1 MLTVRVVSFAFRSD
15 NSLSGHNAKFRI
27 YAVKIA
33 RFPSPIYGILMSGF
47 IVLHVQAAVIFTN
60 LVSFNQ
66 TNGALPYAGL
76 IQGKDGN
83 FYGTTSF
90 GGSGGGGTVFQM
102 TPLGSLSNLV
112 LFNGTNGASPRAGL
126 IQVPNGDFYGTTYN
140 GGSNSA
146 GTVFQ
151 LTTNG
156 TLTTLVTLG
165 NTNGAYPLGGLI
177 QGRDGSFYGTT
188 AIGGTNMGGTA
199 FQAMTNG
206 AIATLV
212 SFDVGGNAGKS
223 PYAGLVQASDGS
235 LYGTTYQG
243 GTNGGYGT
251 IFKLTTNGTFASLYS
266 FSGTNDGA
274 NPYAGLAQGSDGNLY
289 GTTFFGGTNGYG
301 TVFRFATNSTFTTLV
316 SFGNTNGA
324 YPQAGVI
331 QASDGNFY
339 GTTSAGGAYTNDA
352 GQGYGTI
359 FEMTTNGTLTTLI
372 SFNGTNGA
380 SPQAGLVQ
388 STDGNFYGTT
398 ANGGTNGYGTVF
410 RLGII
415 VPPPRFLTVIRAG
428 TMLTLT
434 WSATVSQGYQ
444 LLYKTNLTQGVWS
457 NLNSSVTATNPIMTT
472 VDTIGPDRERFYR
485 ILQTP

>member
-1 MLTVRVVSFAFRSD
+1 VFR
-15 NSLSGHNAKFRI
+15 
-27 YAVKIA
+27 YA
-33 RFPSPIYGILMSGF
+33 
-47 IVLHVQAAVIFTN
+47 
-60 LVSFNQ
+60 
-66 TNGALPYAGL
+66 TNG
-76 IQGKDGN
+76 
-83 FYGTTSF
+83 
-90 GGSGGGGTVFQM
+90 
-102 TPLGSLSNLV
+102 
-112 LFNGTNGASPRAGL
+112 
-126 IQVPNGDFYGTTYN
+126 
-140 GGSNSA
+140 
-146 GTVFQ
+146 
-151 LTTNG
+151 
-156 TLTTLVTLG
+156 
-165 NTNGAYPLGGLI
+165 
-177 QGRDGSFYGTT
+177 
-188 AIGGTNMGGTA
+188 
-199 FQAMTNG
+199 
-206 AIATLV
+206 
-212 SFDVGGNAGKS
+212 
-223 PYAGLVQASDGS
+223 
-235 LYGTTYQG
+235 
-243 GTNGGYGT
+243 
-251 IFKLTTNGTFASLYS
+251 
-266 FSGTNDGA
+266 
-274 NPYAGLAQGSDGNLY
+274 
-289 GTTFFGGTNGYG
+289 
-301 TVFRFATNSTFTTLV
+301 TFTTLV

-352 GQGYGTI
+352 GLGYGTI

-415 VPPPRFLTVIRAG
+415 VPPPRFLTVTRAG

>member
-457 NLNSSVTATNPIMTT
+457 NFNSSVTATNPIMTT
-472 VDTIGPDRERFYR
+472 VDTIGPDRQRFYR